1 MRQNKFRGNI
11 FVANLPNGF
20 TDEQLAQLFD
30 PYGIVLGAFM
40 AREAG
45 GKGTKGC
52 GLVNVAPPRA
62 AEAAIAALD
71 GSSVR
76 GRKIEVRGST
86 PGMAITIPKPQRA
99 PRPQAAPQVAGD
111 AGEEA
116 APHAA
121 ARRPA
126 QRPVVVEYRN
136 RFRARAPGVDRR

>member
-11 FVANLPNGF
+11 FVANLPHGF
-20 TDEQLAQLFD
+20 TDEELAQLFD

-40 AREAG
+40 AREPG

-76 GRKIEVRGST
+76 GRRIEVRNST
-86 PGMAITIPKPQRA
+86 PGMAITMPKPQRA
-99 PRPQAAPQVAGD
+99 PRQQAAQHATGD
-111 AGEEA
+111 EGQDA
-116 APHAA
+116 AAYAA

-136 RFRARAPGVDRR
+136 RFRSLAPGFDRR

>member
-1 MRQNKFRGNI
+1 
-11 FVANLPNGF
+11 
-20 TDEQLAQLFD
+20 
-30 PYGIVLGAFM
+30 
-40 AREAG
+40 
-45 GKGTKGC
+45 
-52 GLVNVAPPRA
+52 VNVAPPRA

-136 RFRARAPGVDRR
+136 RFRSLAPGFDRR